1 MELKVSSASSRHLT
15 SPAPDQLQP
24 GPWLCH
30 RAVLDLSPEAV
41 RGLIPLAL
49 WHIKPIFFYFTFPSV
64 LRRLGAGRR
73 FSFCQ
78 PWQTRSLVAQ
88 SSIAPFGGWS
98 AALCWSLYPRN
109 QLSSF
114 LQRLVP
120 SKTFFLPPLPASSC
134 QFLPGACL
142 EAGTVIYLGRA
153 QPNAQASSRAWQ
165 NWNLKIALRQ
175 SALFP
180 C

>member
-1 MELKVSSASSRHLT
+1 MPPADTWPPQLLSSCSLALGCVTELCWT
-15 SPAPDQLQP
+15 SPQRLSGDWFLLHCGILSRYFSILPSL
-24 GPWLCH
+24 LCWE
-30 RAVLDLSPEAV
+30 D
-41 RGLIPLAL
+41 
-49 WHIKPIFFYFTFPSV
+49 W
-64 LRRLGAGRR
+64 GRR

-88 SSIAPFGGWS
+88 SLIAPFGGWS

-120 SKTFFLPPLPASSC
+120 FKTFFLPPIPASSC

-142 EAGTVIYLGRA
+142 EAGTESFTWEQLSQMPKPAVGHG
-153 QPNAQASSRAWQ
+153 
-165 NWNLKIALRQ
+165 KTDT
-175 SALFP
+175 
-180 C
+180 